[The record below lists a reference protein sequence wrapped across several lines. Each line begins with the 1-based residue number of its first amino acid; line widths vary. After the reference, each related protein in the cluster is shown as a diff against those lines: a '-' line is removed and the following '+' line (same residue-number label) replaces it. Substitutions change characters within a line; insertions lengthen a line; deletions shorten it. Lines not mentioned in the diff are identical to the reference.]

1 VCRHLLLQPES
12 KIAVYEGGQFSYPDQ
27 EAYNAAQQMIKL
39 LSGRKATDLVIVLIS
54 GKWVGLG

>member
-1 VCRHLLLQPES
+1 
-12 KIAVYEGGQFSYPDQ
+12 VYEGGQFSYPDQ

-54 GKWVGLG
+54 GKCQYFMAKDYATVFQGCE